1 MKPQHTP
8 GPWNLQTQSTF
19 DNCGVKAEVTLP
31 GSKEK
36 GWLTIAEC
44 DYDSM
49 IKAISSTQH
58 DHHKRSNDVAFLR
71 TLQESNARLIAAAPE
86 LLEAL
91 EKTVATINTLEDADS
106 IECVNLC
113 NELDKLIKKAKGE

>member
-1 MKPQHTP
+1 MKTQHTP

-19 DNCGVKAEVTLP
+19 DNCGIKAEVTLP

-44 DYDSM
+44 NYDLM
-49 IKAISSTQH
+49 IKAISATQH

-71 TLQESNARLIAAAPE
+71 SLSEANAHLIAAAPE
-86 LLEAL
+86 LLSACEYAFECLSKLTMNTGDLGDQAYQAL
-91 EKTVATINTLEDADS
+91 ESA
-106 IECVNLC
+106 
-113 NELDKLIKKAKGE
+113 IKKAKGE